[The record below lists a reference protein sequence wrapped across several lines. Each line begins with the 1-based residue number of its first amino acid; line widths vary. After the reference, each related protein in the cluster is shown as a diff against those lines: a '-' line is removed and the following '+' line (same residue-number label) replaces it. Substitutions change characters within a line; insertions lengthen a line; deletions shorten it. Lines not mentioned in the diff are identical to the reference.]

1 MILSIDTTESQKTGV
16 FLKSSKGKVVD
27 SQVKERKYGSQTLL
41 PQILALCKKNK
52 LKLND
57 LESIE
62 VNQGPGSF
70 TGVRVGVAVANALS
84 WALSL
89 KINNKKE
96 GELVYPV
103 Y

>member
-16 FLKSSKGKVVD
+16 FLKDSKGKVID
-27 SQVKERKYGSQTLL
+27 SLTKERKYGSQTLL
-41 PQILALCKKNK
+41 PQILAILKRNK
-52 LKLND
+52 LNLND

-62 VNQGPGSF
+62 VNPGPGSY
-70 TGVRVGVAVANALS
+70 TGVRVGAAVANALA
-84 WALSL
+84 WVLNL
-89 KINNKKE
+89 KINNKKK

>member
-1 MILSIDTTESQKTGV
+1 MILSIDTTESQKTRV

-41 PQILALCKKNK
+41 PQILAIFKKNK
-52 LKLND
+52 LKLD
-57 LESIE
+57 YLESIE
-62 VNQGPGSF
+62 VNPGPGSY
-70 TGVRVGVAVANALS
+70 TGIRVGVAVANALS
-84 WALSL
+84 WALDL
-89 KINNKKE
+89 KINDKKK

>member
-1 MILSIDTTESQKTGV
+1 MILSIDTTKSQKTGV
-16 FLKSSKGKVVD
+16 FLKDSKGKIVD

-41 PQILALCKKNK
+41 PQILVIFKRNK
-52 LKLND
+52 LKLNN

-62 VNQGPGSF
+62 VNPGPGSY

-84 WALSL
+84 WALNL
-89 KINNKKE
+89 KINNKKK

>member
-16 FLKSSKGKVVD
+16 FLKDSKGKIVD
-27 SQVKERKYGSQTLL
+27 SLTKERKYGSQTLL
-41 PQILALCKKNK
+41 PQILVIFKRNK
-52 LKLND
+52 LKLNN

-62 VNQGPGSF
+62 VNPGPGSY

-84 WALSL
+84 WALNL
-89 KINNKKE
+89 KINNKKK